1 VKNDIHSCEKG
12 LFVMLTK
19 QFRFLWLGQGMA
31 NFGDVLYVVALIS
44 MVYQVTE
51 SALFTSFVPVMF
63 VVAQFISGMLAP
75 LLLDRFRLSSLL
87 VASQLGKT
95 SLLLVMTIFSSSI
108 FTQPMLTAVLVLVF
122 LLAFLDGWA
131 TPARNAL
138 IPRLVSQE
146 ALVKAN
152 SLMATTDQ
160 SVQFIGWA
168 SGGILVVWLGSQNIL
183 WVSFV
188 LYVFSA
194 LLMALLRTEDQQNV
208 NVPRQ
213 KGWKSLRE
221 GWEKIWQTPLLRTV
235 TIADLLECVAGGVWI
250 AAILLVYVKE
260 VLAKGDEWW
269 GFINASY
276 MAGMIAGGIIVL
288 AMEKKMSSH
297 LLRPFFWGTLFSGL
311 ITLAFGFTTLPLLAL
326 VLSVILGPFHQL
338 QFVSKQT
345 ILQSTVEPELLPK
358 VYAAKNTLDS
368 LFFGLSVVL
377 MSFLSD
383 VWGVTTVY
391 STAAILSG
399 LAALLIMKHTL
410 TEKRA

>member
-1 VKNDIHSCEKG
+1 
-12 LFVMLTK
+12 MLSK

-31 NFGDVLYVVALIS
+31 NLGDVLYVVALIS

-51 SALFTSFVPVMF
+51 SALFTSFVPVAF
-63 VVAQFISGMLAP
+63 VVAQFNSGLIAP
-75 LLLDRFRLSSLL
+75 LLLDRYRLTSLL

-95 SLLLVMTIFSSSI
+95 LLLLIMTIFSSSF
-108 FTQPMLTAVLVLVF
+108 FTQPMLAAALVLVY

-168 SGGILVVWLGSQNIL
+168 SGGILVVWVGSQNVL
-183 WVSFV
+183 WASFV
-188 LYVFSA
+188 LYVFSV
-194 LLMALLRTEDQQNV
+194 LLMALLRTEDQQIV
-208 NVPRQ
+208 NGQRQ

-221 GWEKIWQTPLLRTV
+221 GWEKIWQSPLLRTV
-235 TIADLLECVAGGVWI
+235 TIADLLECFTGGVWI

-297 LLRPFFWGTLFSGL
+297 LLRSFFWGTFFSGL
-311 ITLAFGFTTLPLLAL
+311 ITLAFGFTTLPFLAL

-358 VYAAKNTLDS
+358 VYAAKNTLES
-368 LFFGLSVVL
+368 LFFGLSVVF

-410 TEKRA
+410 TEKGSKSYKKQCP